1 MRAVNFPTGD
11 TSQGRDLPVRPSF
24 ACALIVVTTRRNIAA
39 GTTWTSSRRIKPHS
53 RDVRN
58 SIIFFDSCERL
69 CVFATME
76 YVDTTIPLSPANY
89 ELVIHGIRPQKEEGE
104 LTFSFDSAVKTA
116 ICLSVTFDHCINCC
130 RHCITDT
137 LHAAVSN
144 GHDSEEHGTYE
155 EVQRTRHDFLIVQAA
170 VIPTSVLP
178 APQGSTMIPDR
189 ARLQS
194 VSARGIRSICYRTYP
209 LPNILLRLVS

>member
-1 MRAVNFPTGD
+1 M
-11 TSQGRDLPVRPSF
+11 RPSF
-24 ACALIVVTTRRNIAA
+24 AWALIVVTTRRNIAA
-39 GTTWTSSRRIKPHS
+39 GTTWTSSSRMKPHS
-53 RDVRN
+53 RDVKN

-76 YVDTTIPLSPANY
+76 YVDTTIPLSPANCG
-89 ELVIHGIRPQKEEGE
+89 LVMNGIRQQRRKGMQ
-104 LTFSFDSAVKTA
+104 TFSFDSAVKTA

-137 LHAAVSN
+137 LDTAVSH
-144 GHDSEEHGTYE
+144 GHDSDGHGTYE

-170 VIPTSVLP
+170 VMPTSVLP
-178 APQGSTMIPDR
+178 APQGSTIIPDR
-189 ARLQS
+189 ARLQYA
-194 VSARGIRSICYRTYP
+194 SARRVRTVCYRTYP